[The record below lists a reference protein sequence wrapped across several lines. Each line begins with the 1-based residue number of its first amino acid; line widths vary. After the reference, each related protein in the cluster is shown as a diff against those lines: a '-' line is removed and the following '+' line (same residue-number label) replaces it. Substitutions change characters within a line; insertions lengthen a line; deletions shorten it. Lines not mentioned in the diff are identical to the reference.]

1 MITYLLGVDT
11 GGTYTDA
18 AILRTD
24 TRTVVAT
31 AKALTTKGDL
41 AIGVTE
47 AITLAVAK
55 LPGTIHPEDI
65 ALVSVSTTLATNAV
79 VEGHGGAVAAIL
91 IGFDADMV
99 TRTGIAKAF
108 PDLPIVCVPG
118 GHDHNGNEL
127 CALDTLALRSVVEHL
142 PVEAFAVASQ
152 FAVRNPAHELAA
164 AAALETLGRPV
175 TLSSELSSTLDAPR
189 RALTSVLNARLIARI
204 SGLVAAVQK
213 SMAGLGIDC
222 PLMVVRGDGTLATAT
237 TVALR
242 PIETVLSGPAAS
254 MVGAAWLSGLSDF
267 ILSDMGGTTTDLG
280 LFIDGRPRTAPD
292 GAEVG
297 GWRTTVRA
305 IDVTT
310 VGLGGD
316 SEVLIGTRNDVTLS
330 PQRVV
335 PLSLLAARFPEVL
348 TMLAADLADAEI
360 SSLHGKFLVL
370 PFGHNGSAP
379 QKQSAHTT
387 GRLSAASSEP
397 LSEPLSRTSAENSRD
412 SSPEFSTG
420 SMTESFPRSMTG
432 SKAGSMTGSMGVR
445 EAEIL
450 RRVATG
456 PISARHVLKVSG
468 GARTIAKLIRSG
480 HVVMSALTPSDA
492 AHVLGLQ
499 ENWSTEGAQLGA
511 SISARL
517 QTMRTP
523 TEAAVTALCQSIW
536 DATVSRSAEE
546 VAAVAL
552 GPQAR
557 SNPIVTAVAAG
568 ITSMGFADIRISPT
582 IGVVAVGGPVKV
594 FYPEVGRRL
603 GCEMIFP
610 PHCEVANAVGAATG
624 IVART
629 AQVTIE
635 LNEGGGFVVHTPS
648 GVLVCQSGPDALILA
663 EQLANDHAVELALGS
678 GAHQPTVRTS
688 ITKHHLPGTADDHLL
703 FSALI
708 IAEAIGIPALTK
720 VVESDEQS

>member
-1 MITYLLGVDT
+1 MLVPLSERLTSTRANSPSNPTVVKAMITYLLGVDT

-41 AIGVTE
+41 AVGVTE
-47 AITLAVAK
+47 AISLAVAK

-79 VEGHGGAVAAIL
+79 VEGHGGAVAAVL

-99 TRTGIAKAF
+99 ARTGIAKAF
-108 PDLPIVCVPG
+108 PDLPILCVPG

-127 CALDTLALRSVVEHL
+127 CALDTLALLAAAERL

-164 AAALETLGRPV
+164 ASVLENLGRPV
-175 TLSSELSSTLDAPR
+175 TLSSELSAALDAPR
-189 RALTSVLNARLIARI
+189 RALTAVLNARLVARI
-204 SGLVAAVQK
+204 SGLVSAVQK
-213 SMAGLGIDC
+213 SMAELGIDC
-222 PLMVVRGDGTLATAT
+222 PLMVVRGDGTLASAS

-280 LFIDGRPRTAPD
+280 LFVDGRPRTAPD

-316 SEVLIGTRNDVTLS
+316 SEVLIGTRMDVSLA
-330 PQRVV
+330 PQRVM
-335 PLSLLAARFPEVL
+335 PLSLLAAKFPKVL
-348 TMLAADLADAEI
+348 TTLASDLADPEV

-370 PFGHNGSAP
+370 PFGASASIDP
-379 QKQSAHTT
+379 QLQN
-387 GRLSAASSEP
+387 ASVARQNSDD
-397 LSEPLSRTSAENSRD
+397 AE
-412 SSPEFSTG
+412 FL
-420 SMTESFPRSMTG
+420 
-432 SKAGSMTGSMGVR
+432 GVR
-445 EAEIL
+445 EKEIL
-450 RRVATG
+450 ALVATG
-456 PISARHVLKVSG
+456 PISARQVLKASG
-468 GARTIAKLIRSG
+468 GARTVAKLVKSG
-480 HVVMSALTPSDA
+480 KLGLAALTPSDA

-499 ENWSTEGAQLGA
+499 NNWSAEGAYLGA
-511 SISARL
+511 AISARL
-517 QTMRTP
+517 QTMRSPSEDT
-523 TEAAVTALCQSIW
+523 VKSLCHSIW

-546 VAAVAL
+546 VAVVAL

-557 SNPIVTAVAAG
+557 SNPLVACVAAG
-568 ITSMGFADIRISPT
+568 NTTMGLANIRIAPT
-582 IGVVAVGGPVKV
+582 VALVAVGGPVQV

-603 GCEMIFP
+603 GCEVVFP
-610 PHCEVANAVGAATG
+610 AHCEVANAVGAATG
-624 IVART
+624 VVARS
-629 AQVTIE
+629 AQATIE
-635 LNEGGGFVVHTPS
+635 LNDGGGFVVHGPL
-648 GVLVCQSGPDALILA
+648 GVHQVQNGPAALTLA
-663 EQLANDHAVELALGS
+663 AQLANDQAIALALRS
-678 GAHQPTVRTS
+678 GASAPTLRTS
-688 ITKHHLPGTADDHLL
+688 VTKHHLPGSTDDNLL

-708 IAEAIGIPALTK
+708 ISEAVGIPALVTPS
-720 VVESDEQS
+720 ETSAQP

>member
-41 AIGVTE
+41 AVGVTE
-47 AITLAVAK
+47 AITSAVSQ
-55 LPGTIHPEDI
+55 LPGTIHPGDI
-65 ALVSVSTTLATNAV
+65 SLVSVSTTLATNAV
-79 VEGHGGAVAAIL
+79 VEGHGGAVAAVL

-99 TRTGIAKAF
+99 TRTGIAKSF

-127 CALDTLALRSVVEHL
+127 SALDTLALRAAVEHL

-164 AAALETLGRPV
+164 AGALETFGRPV

-213 SMAGLGIDC
+213 SMAELGIDC
-222 PLMVVRGDGTLATAT
+222 PLMVVRGDGTLATAA

-280 LFIDGRPRTAPD
+280 LFVDGRPRIAPN

-297 GWRTTVRA
+297 GWRTTVHA

-316 SEVLIGTRNDVTLS
+316 SEVILGTRTDVSLA

-335 PLSLLAARFPEVL
+335 PLSLLASRFPKVL
-348 TMLAADLADAEI
+348 TVLAADLADSEV

-370 PFGHNGSAP
+370 PFGNNGSSDS
-379 QKQSAHTT
+379 QKT
-387 GRLSAASSEP
+387 GDH
-397 LSEPLSRTSAENSRD
+397 SAEKNS
-412 SSPEFSTG
+412 SS
-420 SMTESFPRSMTG
+420 TESLSI
-432 SKAGSMTGSMGVR
+432 R

-450 RRVATG
+450 ALVEDG
-456 PISARHVLKVSG
+456 PVSARQVLKSSG
-468 GARTIAKLIRSG
+468 GTRTVAKLVRSG
-480 HVVMSALTPSDA
+480 RLVLSALTPSDA

-499 ENWSTEGAQLGA
+499 DNWSATGAQLGA

-517 QTMRTP
+517 QTMRNP
-523 TEAAVTALCQSIW
+523 TQETVTALCQSIW
-536 DATVSRSAEE
+536 EATVSRSAEE
-546 VAAVAL
+546 IAIVAL
-552 GPQAR
+552 GPQTRA
-557 SNPIVTAVAAG
+557 NPIVTAIAAG
-568 ITSMGFADIRISPT
+568 NTTMGFAEIRIAPT
-582 IGVVAVGGPVKV
+582 VAVVAVGGPVRV

-603 GCEMIFP
+603 GCEVIFP

-624 IVART
+624 VVART
-629 AQVTIE
+629 AQTTIE
-635 LNEGGGFVVHTPS
+635 LNDGGAFVVHTPT
-648 GVLVCQSGPDALILA
+648 GVHLCRTGPEALSLA
-663 EQLANDHAVELALGS
+663 EQLASHHAIALALGS
-678 GAHQPTVRTS
+678 GASNPVVRTL
-688 ITKHHLPGTADDHLL
+688 ITKHHLPGSTDDRLL

-708 IAEAIGIPALTK
+708 ISEAVGIPAYVK
-720 VVESDEQS
+720 SSVSNEAP

>member
-41 AIGVTE
+41 AFGVTE
-47 AITLAVAK
+47 AISLAVGK

-79 VEGHGGAVAAIL
+79 VEGHGGAVAAVL
-91 IGFDADMV
+91 IGFDDDMV
-99 TRTGIAKAF
+99 ARTGIAKAF
-108 PDLPIVCVPG
+108 PDLPIICLPG
-118 GHDHNGNEL
+118 GHDHNGNER
-127 CALDTLALRSVVEHL
+127 CALDALALRSAVERL

-164 AAALETLGRPV
+164 ASVLETLGRPV

-189 RALTSVLNARLIARI
+189 RALTAVLNARLVARI

-213 SMAGLGIDC
+213 SMAELGIDC
-222 PLMVVRGDGTLATAT
+222 PLMVVRGDGTLASAS

-280 LFIDGRPRTAPD
+280 LFVDGRPRTAPD

-316 SEVLIGTRNDVTLS
+316 SEVLIGTRMDVSLA

-335 PLSLLAARFPEVL
+335 PLSLLASRFPKVL
-348 TMLAADLADAEI
+348 TTLASDLADPEV

-370 PFGHNGSAP
+370 PFGTSDAGVSRTPSAP
-379 QKQSAHTT
+379 NTPIAPQATPQTA
-387 GRLSAASSEP
+387 P
-397 LSEPLSRTSAENSRD
+397 QTSDAVELL
-412 SSPEFSTG
+412 
-420 SMTESFPRSMTG
+420 
-432 SKAGSMTGSMGVR
+432 GVR
-445 EAEIL
+445 EKEIL
-450 RRVATG
+450 ALVAGG
-456 PISARHVLKVSG
+456 PISARHVLKASG
-468 GARTIAKLIRSG
+468 GARTVAKLVKSG
-480 HVVMSALTPSDA
+480 KLVLCALTPSDA

-499 ENWSTEGAQLGA
+499 NNWSAEGAYLGA

-517 QTMRTP
+517 QTMRSP
-523 TEAAVTALCQSIW
+523 SENDVKALCHSIW
-536 DATVSRSAEE
+536 HATVSRSAEE
-546 VAAVAL
+546 VAVVAL

-557 SNPIVTAVAAG
+557 ANPLVASVAAG
-568 ITSMGFADIRISPT
+568 NATMGFAEIRIAPT
-582 IGVVAVGGPVKV
+582 IAVVAVGGPVQV

-603 GCEMIFP
+603 GCNVVFP
-610 PHCEVANAVGAATG
+610 EHCEVANAVGAATG
-624 IVART
+624 VVART
-629 AQVTIE
+629 AQATIE
-635 LNEGGGFVVHTPS
+635 LNDGGGFVVHGPL
-648 GVLVCQSGPDALILA
+648 GIHHCHSGPEALSLA
-663 EQLANDHAVELALGS
+663 VQLANDSASALALRS
-678 GAHQPTVRTS
+678 GASLPTVRTA
-688 ITKHHLPGTADDHLL
+688 ITKHHLPGSTDDNLL

-708 IAEAIGIPALTK
+708 VSEAVGIPALVTSS
-720 VVESDEQS
+720 ESSAQP

>member
-41 AIGVTE
+41 AVGVTE

-79 VEGHGGAVAAIL
+79 VEGHGGAVAVVL

-99 TRTGIAKAF
+99 TRTGIAQAF

-127 CALDTLALRSVVEHL
+127 CALDTLALRAAVEHL

-164 AAALETLGRPV
+164 AAVLETLGRPV

-189 RALTSVLNARLIARI
+189 RALTSVLNARLVARI

-213 SMAGLGIDC
+213 SMAELGIDC
-222 PLMVVRGDGTLATAT
+222 PLMVVRGDGTLASAA

-280 LFIDGRPRTAPD
+280 LFVDGRPRTAPD

-316 SEVLIGTRNDVTLS
+316 SEVVLGTRMDVSLA

-335 PLSLLAARFPEVL
+335 PLSLLASRFPKVL
-348 TMLAADLADAEI
+348 TMLASDLADPEV

-370 PFGHNGSAP
+370 PFGTNASISSQTPSALTTH
-379 QKQSAHTT
+379 KDSA
-387 GRLSAASSEP
+387 GL
-397 LSEPLSRTSAENSRD
+397 
-412 SSPEFSTG
+412 EF
-420 SMTESFPRSMTG
+420 
-432 SKAGSMTGSMGVR
+432 MGVR
-445 EAEIL
+445 EKEIL
-450 RRVATG
+450 ALVANG
-456 PISARHVLKVSG
+456 PISARHVLKSSG
-468 GARTIAKLIRSG
+468 GARTVAKLVKSG
-480 HVVMSALTPSDA
+480 KLVLCALTPSDA

-499 ENWSTEGAQLGA
+499 KNWSSEGAYLGA
-511 SISARL
+511 SIYARL
-517 QTMRTP
+517 QTMRAP
-523 TEAAVTALCQSIW
+523 SKESVIELCQSVW
-536 DATVSRSAEE
+536 GVTVSRSAEE
-546 VAAVAL
+546 VAVVAL

-557 SNPIVTAVAAG
+557 SNPIVASIAAG
-568 ITSMGFADIRISPT
+568 NTIMGFAGIRITPT
-582 IGVVAVGGPVKV
+582 VAVVAVGGPVQV
-594 FYPEVGRRL
+594 FYQEVGRRL
-603 GCEMIFP
+603 GCEVVFP

-624 IVART
+624 VVART
-629 AQVTIE
+629 AQATIE
-635 LNEGGGFVVHTPS
+635 LNDRGGFVVHGPL
-648 GVLVCQSGPDALILA
+648 GVHQSATGPAALNLA
-663 EQLANDHAVELALGS
+663 VQLANEHAGALALSS
-678 GAHQPTVRTS
+678 GASEPTVRTS
-688 ITKHHLPGTADDHLL
+688 VTKHHLPGSSDDNLL

-708 IAEAIGIPALTK
+708 VSEAVGIPALAASP
-720 VVESDEQS
+720 ESNPQP

>member
-41 AIGVTE
+41 AVGVTE
-47 AITLAVAK
+47 AISLAVAK

-79 VEGHGGAVAAIL
+79 VEGHGGAVAALL
-91 IGFDADMV
+91 IGFDHDMV
-99 TRTGIAKAF
+99 VRTGIARAF
-108 PDLPIVCVPG
+108 PDLPIVCIPG
-118 GHDHNGNEL
+118 GHDHNGKEL
-127 CALDTLALRSVVEHL
+127 CALDTSALLAAVQDLS
-142 PVEAFAVASQ
+142 VEAFAVASQ

-164 AAALETLGRPV
+164 ATALEILGRPV

-189 RALTSVLNARLIARI
+189 RALTSVLNARLVARI

-222 PLMVVRGDGTLATAT
+222 PLMVVRGDGTLATAS

-280 LFIDGRPRTAPD
+280 LFVNGRPRTAPN

-297 GWRTTVRA
+297 GWRTTVQA

-310 VGLGGD
+310 IGLGGD
-316 SEVLIGTRNDVTLS
+316 SEVLLGTRNDVSLS

-335 PLSLLAARFPEVL
+335 PLSLLASRFPNVL
-348 TMLAADLADAEI
+348 TMLAADLADTEI

-370 PFGHNGSAP
+370 PFGQSVASDS
-379 QKQSAHTT
+379 QKHRTPEAN
-387 GRLSAASSEP
+387 AAGP
-397 LSEPLSRTSAENSRD
+397 
-412 SSPEFSTG
+412 TG
-420 SMTESFPRSMTG
+420 S
-432 SKAGSMTGSMGVR
+432 GVR
-445 EAEIL
+445 L
-450 RRVATG
+450 VANG
-456 PISARHVLKVSG
+456 PISARQVLKASG
-468 GARTIAKLIRSG
+468 GARVIAALVRSG
-480 HVVMSALTPSDA
+480 RVVMSALTPSDA

-499 ENWSTEGAQLGA
+499 NNWSSEGAHLGA

-517 QTMRTP
+517 QTMRSP
-523 TEAAVTALCQSIW
+523 TDAAVTALCQSIW

-546 VAAVAL
+546 VAIVAL
-552 GPQAR
+552 GSHAR
-557 SNPIVTAVAAG
+557 ANPIVSAVAQG
-568 ITSMGFADIRISPT
+568 NTSMGFAHIRITPSVA
-582 IGVVAVGGPVKV
+582 VVAVGGPVKV
-594 FYPEVGRRL
+594 FYSEVGRRL
-603 GCEMIFP
+603 GCEIVFP

-624 IVART
+624 IVAAT
-629 AQVTIE
+629 AQATIE
-635 LNEGGGFVVHTPS
+635 LNDGGGFVVHGPA
-648 GVLVCQSGPDALILA
+648 GIHLCQSGPEALHLA
-663 EQLANDHAVELALGS
+663 ERLASAQAIALAVRS
-678 GAHQPTVRTS
+678 GAHQPTVRTAS
-688 ITKHHLPGTADDHLL
+688 TKHHLPGSTDDLLL

-708 IAEAIGIPALTK
+708 IAEAIGIPVVTK
-720 VVESDEQS
+720 VLESDNQS

>member
-41 AIGVTE
+41 AVGVTE
-47 AITLAVAK
+47 AITMAVAK
-55 LPGTIHPEDI
+55 LPGTIHPQDI

-79 VEGHGGAVAAIL
+79 VEGHGGAVAAVL
-91 IGFDADMV
+91 IGFDAEMV
-99 TRTGIAKAF
+99 VRTGIAKAF
-108 PDLPIVCVPG
+108 PDLPIVCLPG

-127 CALDTLALRSVVEHL
+127 CALDTLALRRALEPL
-142 PVEAFAVASQ
+142 GIEAVAVASQ

-164 AAALETLGRPV
+164 ASALATLELPV

-189 RALTSVLNARLIARI
+189 RALTAVLNARLVARI
-204 SGLVAAVQK
+204 SGLVSAVQK

-222 PLMVVRGDGTLATAT
+222 PLMVVRGDGTLASAS

-254 MVGAAWLSGLSDF
+254 MVGAAWLSGLQNF

-280 LFIDGRPRTAPD
+280 VFVDGRPRTAPD

-305 IDVTT
+305 IEVTT

-316 SEVLIGTRNDVTLS
+316 SEVVIGTRMNVTLA

-335 PLSLLAARFPEVL
+335 PLSLLVSRFPKVL
-348 TMLAADLADAEI
+348 SMLASDAADPEI

-370 PFGHNGSAP
+370 PFGSDQPANDQMLSGS
-379 QKQSAHTT
+379 SVRHGLSVDSMTLT
-387 GRLSAASSEP
+387 GSDGTAANLPEP
-397 LSEPLSRTSAENSRD
+397 L
-412 SSPEFSTG
+412 G
-420 SMTESFPRSMTG
+420 I
-432 SKAGSMTGSMGVR
+432 R
-445 EAEIL
+445 EAEVL
-450 RRVATG
+450 RMVADG
-456 PISARHVLKVSG
+456 PIAARQVLRTSG
-468 GARTIAKLIRSG
+468 GARTVSKLIRSG
-480 HVVMSALTPSDA
+480 RLALCALTPSDA

-499 ENWSTEGAQLGA
+499 DNWSAEGARLGA
-511 SISARL
+511 SIYARL
-517 QTMRTP
+517 QMMRVP
-523 TEAAVTALCQSIW
+523 TEEMVLALCQSIW
-536 DATVSRSAEE
+536 EATVSRSTEE
-546 VAAVAL
+546 VAITAL

-557 SNPIVTAVAAG
+557 GNPLVASVAAG
-568 ITSMGFADIRISPT
+568 NNTMGFAAIRISPSVA
-582 IGVVAVGGPVKV
+582 VVAVGGPAQV
-594 FYPEVGRRL
+594 FYSEVGRRL
-603 GCEMIFP
+603 DCQVVFP
-610 PHCEVANAVGAATG
+610 PHGEVANAVGAATG
-624 IVART
+624 VVARV

-635 LNEGGGFVVHTPS
+635 LNDGGGFVVHGPL
-648 GVLVCQSGPDALILA
+648 GVQLCRTGPDALKLG
-663 EQLANDHAVELALGS
+663 EKLANQHARALAIDS
-678 GAHQPTVRTS
+678 GASEPTTRTS
-688 ITKHHLPGTADDHLL
+688 VTKHHLPGSTDDNLL

-708 IAEAIGIPALTK
+708 ISEAVGIPLMITNF
-720 VVESDEQS
+720 ESNEPS

>member
-24 TRTVVAT
+24 TRSVVAT

-41 AIGVTE
+41 AVGVTE
-47 AITLAVAK
+47 AIAIAVAK

-79 VEGHGGAVAAIL
+79 VEGHGGAIAAVL
-91 IGFDADMV
+91 IGFDAEMV
-99 TRTGIAKAF
+99 ARTGIAKAF
-108 PDLPIVCVPG
+108 PDLPIICLPG

-127 CALDTLALRSVVEHL
+127 CALDTLALRSAVEL
-142 PVEAFAVASQ
+142 LSVEAVAVASQ

-164 AAALETLGRPV
+164 ASALATLGLPV

-189 RALTSVLNARLIARI
+189 RALTAVLNARLVARI

-213 SMAGLGIDC
+213 SMASLGIDC
-222 PLMVVRGDGTLATAT
+222 PLMVVRGDGTLASAS

-254 MVGAAWLSGLSDF
+254 MVGAAWLSGLQNF

-280 LFIDGRPRTAPD
+280 VFVDGRPRTAPD

-297 GWRTTVRA
+297 GWRTTVQA

-316 SEVLIGTRNDVTLS
+316 SEVVIGTHMNVTLA

-335 PLSLLAARFPEVL
+335 PLSLLASRFPKVL
-348 TMLAADLADAEI
+348 TMLASDVADPEI

-370 PFGHNGSAP
+370 PFGSNLPADSNPQGETVHRAESATLTETP
-379 QKQSAHTT
+379 AIQ
-387 GRLSAASSEP
+387 REP
-397 LSEPLSRTSAENSRD
+397 L
-412 SSPEFSTG
+412 
-420 SMTESFPRSMTG
+420 
-432 SKAGSMTGSMGVR
+432 GVR

-450 RRVATG
+450 HLVKHG
-456 PISARHVLKVSG
+456 PIAARQVLKSSG
-468 GARTIAKLIRSG
+468 GARTVSKLIRSG
-480 HVVMSALTPSDA
+480 KLALCALTPSDA

-499 ENWSTEGAQLGA
+499 SNWSTEGALLGA
-511 SISARL
+511 SIYARL
-517 QTMRTP
+517 QMMRVP
-523 TEAAVTALCQSIW
+523 TVEVVTALCQSIW
-536 DATVSRSAEE
+536 EATVSRSAQE
-546 VAAVAL
+546 VAITAL

-557 SNPIVTAVAAG
+557 GNPLVASVAAG
-568 ITSMGFADIRISPT
+568 NNTMGFAGVHISPT
-582 IGVVAVGGPVKV
+582 VAVVAVGGPVRV
-594 FYPEVGRRL
+594 FYSEVGRRL
-603 GCEMIFP
+603 DCQVVFP

-624 IVART
+624 VVARV

-635 LNEGGGFVVHTPS
+635 LNDGGGFVVHGPL
-648 GVLVCQSGPDALILA
+648 GVQLCQTGPDALKLG
-663 EQLANDHAVELALGS
+663 EQLANEHARALAVGS
-678 GAHQPTVRTS
+678 GASEPTTRTS
-688 ITKHHLPGTADDHLL
+688 VTKHHLPGSLDDNLL

-708 IAEAIGIPALTK
+708 VSEAVGIPLMLANT
-720 VVESDEQS
+720 ESKEPS

>member
-41 AIGVTE
+41 AVGVTE
-47 AITLAVAK
+47 AISLAVAK

-79 VEGHGGAVAAIL
+79 VEGHGGAVAALL
-91 IGFDADMV
+91 IGFDHDMV
-99 TRTGIAKAF
+99 VRTGIARAF
-108 PDLPIVCVPG
+108 PDLPIVCIPG
-118 GHDHNGNEL
+118 GHDHNGKEL
-127 CALDTLALRSVVEHL
+127 CALDTSALLAAVQDLG
-142 PVEAFAVASQ
+142 VEAFAVASQ

-164 AAALETLGRPV
+164 ATALEILGRPV

-189 RALTSVLNARLIARI
+189 RALTSVLNARLVARI

-222 PLMVVRGDGTLATAT
+222 PLMVVRGDGTLATAS

-280 LFIDGRPRTAPD
+280 LFVNGRPRTAPN

-297 GWRTTVRA
+297 GWRTTVQA

-310 VGLGGD
+310 IGLGGD
-316 SEVLIGTRNDVTLS
+316 SEVLLGTRNDVSLS

-335 PLSLLAARFPEVL
+335 PLSLLASRFPNVL
-348 TMLAADLADAEI
+348 TMLAADLADTEI

-370 PFGHNGSAP
+370 PFG
-379 QKQSAHTT
+379 QSV
-387 GRLSAASSEP
+387 ASDSQTH
-397 LSEPLSRTSAENSRD
+397 RTSEAKAAG
-412 SSPEFSTG
+412 PTG
-420 SMTESFPRSMTG
+420 S
-432 SKAGSMTGSMGVR
+432 GVTSETRGLTSLASTR
-445 EAEIL
+445 EIEIL
-450 RRVATG
+450 RLVANG
-456 PISARHVLKVSG
+456 PISARQVLKASG
-468 GARTIAKLIRSG
+468 GARIIAALVRSG
-480 HVVMSALTPSDA
+480 RVVMSALTPSDA

-499 ENWSTEGAQLGA
+499 NNWSSEGAHLGA

-517 QTMRTP
+517 QTMRSP
-523 TEAAVTALCQSIW
+523 TDAAVTALCQSIW

-546 VAAVAL
+546 VAIVAL
-552 GPQAR
+552 GSHSRA
-557 SNPIVTAVAAG
+557 NPIVSAVAEG
-568 ITSMGFADIRISPT
+568 NTSMGFANIRITPSVA
-582 IGVVAVGGPVKV
+582 VVAVGGPVKV
-594 FYPEVGRRL
+594 FYSEVGRRL
-603 GCEMIFP
+603 GCEIVFP

-624 IVART
+624 VVAAT
-629 AQVTIE
+629 AQATIE
-635 LNEGGGFVVHTPS
+635 LNDGGGFVVHGPA
-648 GVLVCQSGPDALILA
+648 GIHLCQSGPEALHLA
-663 EQLANDHAVELALGS
+663 ERLASAQAIALAVRS
-678 GAHQPTVRTS
+678 GAHQPTVRTAS
-688 ITKHHLPGTADDHLL
+688 TKHHLPGSTDDLLL

-708 IAEAIGIPALTK
+708 IAEAIGIPVVTK
-720 VVESDEQS
+720 VLESDNQP

>member
-41 AIGVTE
+41 AVGVTE
-47 AITLAVAK
+47 AINAAVSQ
-55 LPGTIHPEDI
+55 LPGTILPGDI

-79 VEGHGGAVAAIL
+79 VEGHGGAVAAVL
-91 IGFDADMV
+91 IGFDPDMV
-99 TRTGIAKAF
+99 ARTGIAKAF

-118 GHDHNGNEL
+118 GHDHNGNERFP
-127 CALDTLALRSVVEHL
+127 LDTFALRSAVEHL

-152 FAVRNPAHELAA
+152 FAVRNPAHELGAA
-164 AAALETLGRPV
+164 SVLETLGKPV
-175 TLSSELSSTLDAPR
+175 TLSSELSSALDAPR

-204 SGLVAAVQK
+204 SGLVTAVQK

-222 PLMVVRGDGTLATAT
+222 PLMVVRGDGTLATAA

-254 MVGAAWLSGLSDF
+254 MVGAAWLSGLNSF

-280 LFIDGRPRTAPD
+280 LFVDGRPRTAPN

-297 GWRTTVRA
+297 GWRTTVQA

-316 SEVLIGTRNDVTLS
+316 SEVVISTRNDVSLA

-335 PLSLLAARFPEVL
+335 PLSLLASRFPKVL
-348 TMLAADLADAEI
+348 TMLAADDADPEV
-360 SSLHGKFLVL
+360 SSLHGKFLAL
-370 PFGHNGSAP
+370 PFGSSP
-379 QKQSAHTT
+379 
-387 GRLSAASSEP
+387 ASSP
-397 LSEPLSRTSAENSRD
+397 
-412 SSPEFSTG
+412 SSFADHSIG
-420 SMTESFPRSMTG
+420 I
-432 SKAGSMTGSMGVR
+432 R

-450 RRVATG
+450 ALVANG
-456 PISARHVLKVSG
+456 PVSARQVLKASG
-468 GARTIAKLIRSG
+468 GARTVAKLVRSG
-480 HVVMSALTPSDA
+480 RLVLSSLTPSDA

-499 ENWSTEGAQLGA
+499 SNWSTEGARLGA

-517 QTMRTP
+517 QTMRKPSNET
-523 TEAAVTALCQSIW
+523 VTALCRSIW
-536 DATVSRSAEE
+536 EATVSRSAEE
-546 VAAVAL
+546 VAIMAIGAHARNNAL
-552 GPQAR
+552 VTSVSEGKPQ
-557 SNPIVTAVAAG
+557 
-568 ITSMGFADIRISPT
+568 MGFAAIRISP
-582 IGVVAVGGPVKV
+582 IVPVVAVGGPVKV
-594 FYPEVGRRL
+594 FYNEVGKRL
-603 GCEMIFP
+603 SCEVVFP

-624 IVART
+624 VVART
-629 AQVTIE
+629 AQVSIE
-635 LNEGGGFVVHTPS
+635 LNEGGALVVHTPT
-648 GVLVCQSGPDALILA
+648 GVHLCHSGPDALTLGERLA
-663 EQLANDHAVELALGS
+663 SEHAVALALRS
-678 GAHQPTVRTS
+678 GAADPSVRTS
-688 ITKHHLPGTADDHLL
+688 ITKHHLPGSSDDNLL

-708 IAEAIGIPALTK
+708 VAEAVGIPRLFRDAALTG
-720 VVESDEQS
+720 VDRLASVEGTATATATATTTTTATATATATK